1 MRLINPYL
9 SSGNEI
15 SGEIEWD
22 GQTFSIQEI
31 GRMIDHCEDLEMAR
45 NIKWMLDVATKGESK
60 NGGMDC

>member
-9 SSGNEI
+9 SAGNEI

-22 GQTFSIQEI
+22 GQTFSISEI

-45 NIKWMLDVATKGESK
+45 NIKWMLDLATKGE
-60 NGGMDC
+60 